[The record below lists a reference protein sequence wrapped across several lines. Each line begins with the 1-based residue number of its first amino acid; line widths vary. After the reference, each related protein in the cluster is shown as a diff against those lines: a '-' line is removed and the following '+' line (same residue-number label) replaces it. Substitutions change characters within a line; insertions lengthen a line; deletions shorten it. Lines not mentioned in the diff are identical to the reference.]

1 MAFETPDLDIFIDFS
16 ALSRERL
23 EAMVAAGQDAVECH
37 RALAQTGDN
46 IVGDLL
52 RDVETFYEW
61 NHYPDGDVYD
71 PQSHG
76 QYYYHTHPQELRGG
90 EHGHFHVFMRP
101 KGMPTGVL
109 PAPVADFEEPAD
121 KNDLLSH
128 IVGISMDEF
137 GVPIRIFTTN
147 RWVTGEIWYRAD
159 DVCRMVD
166 LFVID
171 HTRPSWPVN
180 RWVSAMICLFQPQIV
195 QLLRARDQG
204 VAKWEANHPG
214 INVYEDRELEI
225 TSAMLISLDDQ
236 LSRAT
241 RALKAK
247 N

>member
-1 MAFETPDLDIFIDFS
+1 MAFQTPDLDILIDFS
-16 ALSRERL
+16 ALSTERL
-23 EAMVAAGQDAVECH
+23 QSMVAAGQDAVECH

-71 PQSHG
+71 PHSHG

-101 KGMPTGVL
+101 KGMPEGVS
-109 PAPVADFEEPAD
+109 PAPVKDFEAPTD
-121 KNDLLSH
+121 KDSALSH
-128 IVGISMDEF
+128 LVAISMNEF

-147 RWVTGEIWYRAD
+147 RWVTGEVWYESS

-166 LFVID
+166 LFEID

-180 RWVSAMICLFQPQIV
+180 RWVSAMIRLFQPQIV
-195 QLLRARDQG
+195 RLLDSRDET
-204 VAKWEANHPG
+204 VSRWEANHPG
-214 INVYEDRELEI
+214 VNVYEDRELEI
-225 TSAMLISLDDQ
+225 TSVISISLDDQ
-236 LSRAT
+236 LKQACKALDSR
-241 RALKAK
+241 

>member
-1 MAFETPDLDIFIDFS
+1 MAFEIPDLDILIDFS
-16 ALSRERL
+16 ALSTERL
-23 EAMVAAGQDAVECH
+23 QSMVAAGQDAVECH

-71 PQSHG
+71 PHSHG

-101 KGMPTGVL
+101 KGMPKDVS
-109 PAPVADFEEPAD
+109 PAPVKDFEAPVDEDAA
-121 KNDLLSH
+121 LSH
-128 IVGISMDEF
+128 LVGISMDEF
-137 GVPIRIFTTN
+137 GIPIRIFTTN
-147 RWVTGEIWYRAD
+147 RWVTGEVWYECR
-159 DVCRMVD
+159 DVRRMVD
-166 LFVID
+166 LFEID

-195 QLLRARDQG
+195 RLLDSRDEIVAR
-204 VAKWEANHPG
+204 WEANHPG
-214 INVYEDRELEI
+214 VNVYEDRELEI
-225 TSAMLISLDDQ
+225 TSAIPISLDDQ
-236 LSRAT
+236 LKQASKALDSR
-241 RALKAK
+241 

>member
-1 MAFETPDLDIFIDFS
+1 MAFETPDLDILIDFS
-16 ALSRERL
+16 ALSRDRL
-23 EAMVAAGQDAVECH
+23 EAMAAAGRDAVECH

-101 KGMPTGVL
+101 KGMPAGVS

-128 IVGISMDEF
+128 LVGISMDEF

-147 RWVTGEIWYRAD
+147 RWVTGEVWYNSD

-166 LFVID
+166 LFIID

-195 QLLRARDQG
+195 QLLGARDKIVTQ
-204 VAKWEANHPG
+204 WEANHPG

-225 TSAMLISLDDQ
+225 TSAVPISLDDQ
-236 LSRAT
+236 LARVI

-247 N
+247 S